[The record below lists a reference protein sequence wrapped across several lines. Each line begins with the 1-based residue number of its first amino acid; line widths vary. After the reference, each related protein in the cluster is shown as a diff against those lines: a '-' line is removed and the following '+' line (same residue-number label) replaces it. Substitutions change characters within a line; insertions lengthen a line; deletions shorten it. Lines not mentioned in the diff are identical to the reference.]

1 MVAVVLLLLERV
13 GALPASFG
21 TGFLAPCVDHQLM
34 AVPELQ
40 NPICGWSPDDLL
52 RAVLELLG
60 SISHWSIRA
69 QLMAVLE
76 PEDSVSGW
84 SSGAWLTES

>member
-21 TGFLAPCVDHQLM
+21 TGFLAPCVDRQLM

-52 RAVLELLG
+52 RAVMELLG

-84 SSGAWLTES
+84 SSGAWLMES